1 MTRNLIGLARDFV
14 IGIVL
19 VILIGRVAGS
29 TAGENYGLKAGLWIG
44 GVLVAAV
51 AYNVV
56 TRRRDRRAEASG

>member
-19 VILIGRVAGS
+19 VIVMGRVAGS
-29 TAGENYGLKAGLWIG
+29 IAGENYGLKAGLWIG

>member
-29 TAGENYGLKAGLWIG
+29 IAGENYGLKAGLWIG

>member
-29 TAGENYGLKAGLWIG
+29 IAGENYGLKAGLWIG

-56 TRRRDRRAEASG
+56 TRRRDRRAEVSG

>member
-19 VILIGRVAGS
+19 VILIGRVAGWS
-29 TAGENYGLKAGLWIG
+29 AGENYGLKAGLWIG